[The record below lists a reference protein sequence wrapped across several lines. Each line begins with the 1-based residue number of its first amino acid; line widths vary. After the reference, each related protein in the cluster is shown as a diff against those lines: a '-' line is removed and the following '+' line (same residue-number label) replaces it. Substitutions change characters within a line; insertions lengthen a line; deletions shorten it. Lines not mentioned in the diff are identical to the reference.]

1 MVKSLTA
8 IGVSILLLL
17 GLALFEWY
25 FVHGQFEAFGEEL
38 ETLYDKV
45 EAETANG
52 EDAKVVQAVWDRR
65 KNKLHIWIPHNDIT
79 RMDDYL
85 AEAVQLVADRN
96 YALALPKLE
105 LLLHLCE
112 TVPGTFEPG
121 IENIF

>member
-8 IGVSILLLL
+8 IGVAILLLL

-25 FVHGQFEAFGEEL
+25 FVNNQFGEFSEEL
-38 ETLYDKV
+38 QTLYDKV

-52 EDAKVVQAVWDRR
+52 EDAKVVQKVWDRR

-85 AEAVQLVADRN
+85 AETVQLIADEN

-121 IENIF
+121 VENIF